1 MRLQISR
8 TKNAASLY
16 IVKSTYDKNGKR
28 SNMIVEK
35 LGTEAELSKLHPDPI
50 AWGKQR
56 AEELTRLEK
65 EAMQSISVEYH
76 PASRIEKGQKA
87 LYNGGYLFLQ
97 SLYYEYGMD
106 KICKEITQKY
116 KFEYDLNAI
125 LSRLLYGRILFPG
138 SKMSTMEESRQLL
151 EVPSFELHHI
161 YRALEVISKE
171 DSFIQSELY
180 KNSLQVGERNDSVL
194 YYDCTNF
201 FFETEEESGI
211 RQYGPSKDH
220 RPNPIVQ
227 MGLFMDGEG
236 VPLTFSITPG
246 NTNEQQTLKPLEQQI
261 ISEFG
266 KKKFIVCTDA
276 GLSSTANR
284 KFNNIQGRAFITV
297 QSLKKMKE
305 YQKEWALKRTG
316 WKLKGSNLK
325 YNLDEVDA
333 NRDEFYDKVFY
344 KEEWFPEDGLEQRFI
359 VTYSLK
365 YKEYL
370 QRVRERQI
378 QRAEKSITTGSVGK
392 HRANDPE
399 RFVGQFYFTDT
410 GEVAEHKAYTV
421 DEKKIQ
427 EEEMFD
433 GYYCTATNLEDPAE
447 EILKVN
453 QRRWEIE
460 ESFRIMKSE
469 FKARPVFLSRDDR
482 IKAHFITCFLALFL
496 YRQLEKRLGD
506 KFTTK
511 EITSCLKNMTFHEVP
526 REGYIPVYERTD
538 LTDALHASFGFST
551 DYEFIPLSNL
561 RKIFRHTKRNET
573 LCKN

>member
-76 PASRIEKGQKA
+76 PASRMEKGQKA

-97 SLYYEYGMD
+97 SLYYEYGID
-106 KICKEITQKY
+106 KICKEITKKY
-116 KFEYDLNAI
+116 KFEYDLNSI

-138 SKMSTMEESRQLL
+138 SKMSTMEESKQLL
-151 EVPSFELHHI
+151 EAPNFELHHI
-161 YRALEVISKE
+161 YRALEVIAKE

-180 KNSLQVGERNDSVL
+180 KNSLQVGKRNDSVL

-201 FFETEEESGI
+201 FFEIEEESGI
-211 RQYGPSKDH
+211 RQYGPSKEH

-227 MGLFMDGEG
+227 MGLFMDGDG

-316 WKLKGSNLK
+316 WKLKGSNTE

-344 KEEWFPEDGLEQRFI
+344 KEEWFLEDGLEQRFI

-370 QRVRERQI
+370 QRIRERQI

-392 HRANDPE
+392 HRANDPK
-399 RFVGQFYFTDT
+399 RFVGQFYFTDD

-421 DEKKIQ
+421 DEKKIR

-433 GYYCTATNLEDPAE
+433 GYYCTATNLEDPVE

-469 FKARPVFLSRDDR
+469 FKARPVFLSRNDR

-496 YRQLEKRLGD
+496 YRQLEKRLGE

-526 REGYIPVYERTD
+526 REGYIPAYERTD
-538 LTDALHASFGFST
+538 LTDVLHASFGFST